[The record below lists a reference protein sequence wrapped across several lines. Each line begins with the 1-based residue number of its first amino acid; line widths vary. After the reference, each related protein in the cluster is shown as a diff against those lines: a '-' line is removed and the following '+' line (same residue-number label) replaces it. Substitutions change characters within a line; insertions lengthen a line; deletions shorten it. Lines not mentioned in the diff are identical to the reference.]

1 MLKKALI
8 LSTGL
13 FAASVSA
20 QADLF
25 KPEDAV
31 KYRQS
36 LYQVMAAQA
45 GVIGGMAKGEIDFDA
60 AALHQRAINLSNA
73 AGLLGDTYFPET
85 RGVESSNLLDK
96 AWDDMEGMQ
105 AKGKDFGDALQN
117 LVKVSAEEGF
127 DQAQARK
134 AAGAMF
140 KTCKGCHD
148 GYRKD

>member
-8 LSTGL
+8 VSTAL

-20 QADLF
+20 QAELF

-73 AGLLGDTYFPET
+73 AGLLGETYFPET
-85 RGVESSNLLDK
+85 REVKASNMLAKGWEDR
-96 AWDDMEGMQ
+96 EGMQ
-105 AKGKDFGDALQN
+105 ARGKDFGEALQN
-117 LVKVSAEEGF
+117 LVQVSGEAGF

-134 AAGAMF
+134 AAGELF

-148 GYRKD
+148 DYRKD

>member
-8 LSTGL
+8 MSAGL

-60 AALHQRAINLSNA
+60 AALHQRAINMSNA
-73 AGLLGDTYFPET
+73 ASLLGETYFPET
-85 RGVESSNLLDK
+85 RDVEASNML
-96 AWDDMEGMQ
+96 
-105 AKGKDFGDALQN
+105 AKGWEDTEGRIAKAKDFGAALKN
-117 LVKVSAEEGF
+117 LVQVSGEEGF

-134 AAGAMF
+134 AAGALF

-148 GYRKD
+148 DYRKD